1 MGGSAI
7 NIISKLL
14 KRIFNRTVV
23 CVIGIAVQVTY
34 LVMFFWTLGT
44 AFTYSYYLFSILGV
58 VLAIYIVNSDVNP
71 SYKIAWIIPI
81 LVVPIFGSMFFLFF
95 GNNHS
100 GDRLRKRMNRF
111 NEESKLLLPQNA
123 EIMEQL
129 GKENRTAEKQA
140 NYLYTYGGYPVYTNT
155 AITYFPLGEDKFKR
169 LLEELEKAERFIFL
183 EYFIIQE
190 GEMWDTILDILIRK
204 AQEGVDIRVIYDDFG
219 CLFTLPYKYNEELEK
234 KGIKCRV
241 FNQFKPIWSAKMNNR
256 DHRKILVIDGHT
268 AFNGGINLADE
279 YINAYPKHGHWK
291 DTAVMLKGEAVWSF
305 TMMFLTMWN
314 YLNNSKPD
322 NYSIYMPRDEEI
334 APYKGGGFVIPYTDS
349 PLDDEPVGENV
360 YLNIINEAKRY
371 VYITTPYLIIDN
383 EMSRALILAAK
394 SGIDVRIIT
403 PHIADKWFVHM
414 VTRAYYKQLV
424 KFGVKIYEYTPGF
437 IHAKNFVSDDKVA
450 VVGTINLDFRSL
462 YLHFECAT
470 LMYGTDSVA
479 DVKEDFLKTQ
489 EVSEEITYEACL
501 KVGIFRRIIR
511 SLLRLFAPMM

>member
-1 MGGSAI
+1 MTI
-7 NIISKLL
+7 NFLSKLL
-14 KRIFNRTVV
+14 KRVFNRTVV

-34 LVMFFWTLGT
+34 FVMFFWTLGT
-44 AFTYSYYLFSILGV
+44 AFTYSYYLFTALGV
-58 VLAIYIVNSDVNP
+58 VLAIYIVNTDVNP

-81 LVVPIFGSMFFLFF
+81 LVVPIFGSMFYLFF

-111 NEESKLLLPQNA
+111 NEESKLLLPQNK

-129 GKENRTAEKQA
+129 GSDNLIAEKQA
-140 NYLYTYGGYPVYTNT
+140 NYLYTYGGYPVYGNT
-155 AITYFPLGEDKFKR
+155 SATYFPLGEDKFKR

-190 GEMWDTILDILIRK
+190 GEMWDAILGILTRK
-204 AQEGVDIRVIYDDFG
+204 ARDGVDIRVIYDDFG

-234 KGIKCRV
+234 KGIKCRA
-241 FNQFKPIWSAKMNNR
+241 FNQFKPVWSAKMNNR

-291 DTAVMLKGEAVWSF
+291 DTAVMLRGEAVWSF

-322 NYSIYMPRDEEI
+322 DYSVYMPRAEDI
-334 APYKGGGFVIPYTDS
+334 APYKGGGYVIPYTDS
-349 PLDDEPVGENV
+349 PLDDEPVGENA

-403 PHIADKWFVHM
+403 PHVADKWFVHA

-437 IHAKNFVSDDKVA
+437 IHAKSFVSDDKTA

-470 LMYGTDSVA
+470 WMYGTEAVA
-479 DVKEDFLKTQ
+479 DIKSDFLETMEKSQ
-489 EVSEEITYEACL
+489 EITYEECL
-501 KVGIFRRIIR
+501 RVGFFRRITR